1 MKWVPKSRNIFHR
14 YKQKAVLFDKKVVK
28 GITIIGIPSAFYC
41 TGMSDYIWFN
51 QANPGGAVY

>member
-1 MKWVPKSRNIFHR
+1 MKWVLKVVTFSR
-14 YKQKAVLFDKKVVK
+14 YEKAVLFDKKVVK